1 MIRFGKVHTPTQVMA
16 LRLRCLVMIV
26 ALIIIVNVNVNVVD
40 ASLPWAFERVVV
52 YVLPRVWK

>member
-1 MIRFGKVHTPTQVMA
+1 MA